1 MDIIEIIL
9 FMLPAYIANSAP
21 VLLSGWGPLDR
32 KALFGDGNR
41 ILGDSKTIRGTLGGI
56 VAGIL
61 VGAIL
66 SYNISIYLLSPL
78 GTPDFGFDDKM
89 LISSLMV
96 LGAILG
102 DLLGSFIKRRLE
114 IKPGEP
120 FLLTDQLLFILM
132 AIAFSTI
139 PKGFFI
145 SLYDLGAVLIIT
157 LFLHFAANI
166 IAHRLNLKKVP
177 W

>member
-66 SYNISIYLLSPL
+66 SYIMVPVFLSRKAKLRAFLSSSLFIGLILLSFAFCLFPNFVYSPSEPHTSL
-78 GTPDFGFDDKM
+78 NVFN
-89 LISSLMV
+89 SSSS
-96 LGAILG
+96 GN
-102 DLLGSFIKRRLE
+102 
-114 IKPGEP
+114 
-120 FLLTDQLLFILM
+120 
-132 AIAFSTI
+132 
-139 PKGFFI
+139 
-145 SLYDLGAVLIIT
+145 T
-157 LFLHFAANI
+157 LFVMLM
-166 IAHRLNLKKVP
+166 IALMGMPLVLVYTFYVYRVFKGKVSEEDGHY
-177 W
+177 